1 MKPVRLLL
9 GDVTLEIRVQFL
21 PKLVLRHSPDVLS
34 YAYTMVSPLSHA
46 NSARCG
52 QPLPDV
58 VKPEAL
64 AHECDPTLRQIPDPW
79 ISASTIGTDGRDGL
93 RTTAS
98 PMGRAPEPSILLP
111 TSVHVEDPC

>member
-21 PKLVLRHSPDVLS
+21 PRLVLRHSPEVLS

-52 QPLPDV
+52 QAVPDV

-64 AHECDPTLRQIPDPW
+64 AHGCDTTLRQIPDPW
-79 ISASTIGTDGRDGL
+79 MSESTLGTDGLDGL

-98 PMGRAPEPSILLP
+98 PTGRVS
-111 TSVHVEDPC
+111 